1 MSSIPK
7 QIICSWEEWG
17 KWYVAPNGLVFRC
30 CWTGAHYF
38 DKSNDRFYY
47 VDDIEEKFN
56 ATKVPLETIIS
67 YEYWNKLKAYLQ
79 GYDRSFK
86 LCKSQCGK
94 LLSSREKIEEN
105 LTTGEKTVFEAGLG
119 T

>member
-1 MSSIPK
+1 MSKIKLSILLLISFFILSCTNN
-7 QIICSWEEWG
+7 QINQYNQKYSLAYIGGE
-17 KWYVAPNGLVFRC
+17 YDGLVL
-30 CWTGAHYF
+30 
-38 DKSNDRFYY
+38 S
-47 VDDIEEKFN
+47 
-56 ATKVPLETIIS
+56 
-67 YEYWNKLKAYLQ
+67 NKLKSYLQ